1 MSRASNMVSK
11 KLFCSVGFEKDA
23 KGFTEIGTLAIPT
36 HPEVDVGFGGTFE
49 DDAGSSAHGCGF
61 GGMEERM

>member
-23 KGFTEIGTLAIPT
+23 KGFTEIGALAFPVT
-36 HPEVDVGFGGTFE
+36 VPVHPEVDVRFGGTF
-49 DDAGSSAHGCGF
+49 
-61 GGMEERM
+61 